1 MGQRLVAEI
10 YNGNQRLANA
20 YYHWSGYTIS
30 SIDILEQ
37 IVDYLEQHDY
47 MPPTEMLAIR
57 ALEATGAGLVGS
69 SREYMQQEYPNIIF
83 QECLGRSEGMIAITE
98 EQMSDYF
105 MWNEGFFKID
115 ISNKTVAFD
124 VCWGNYSLEESNRY
138 FEEEDTKKIEV
149 INSDINLDRVE
160 YYQIEE
166 MRQLFEKARENW
178 CSTVIRFNVDDKEN
192 GGIKHYYA
200 RAID

>member
-1 MGQRLVAEI
+1 MGQGLVAEI

-69 SREYMQQEYPNIIF
+69 SREYMQQEYPNITF

-98 EQMSDYF
+98 EQMNDYF

-115 ISNKTVAFD
+115 ISNKTVSFD
-124 VCWGNYSLEESNRY
+124 VCWGYYSLEESNRY
-138 FEEEDTKKIEV
+138 FVDEDTEKREV

-200 RAID
+200 RVID